1 MNNNWGLAPLILD
14 QRPDLPV
21 ALLFPI
27 IFLSKSEKERGNLCL
42 PPNRDFGVTL
52 PMECHFLYPATFQRP
67 IVARDEG
74 SHSDRFSQGELL
86 MVRAVFQ
93 MHWAIVVLHKE
104 TNVVKGIPMPLLPVI
119 LN

>member
-1 MNNNWGLAPLILD
+1 
-14 QRPDLPV
+14 
-21 ALLFPI
+21 
-27 IFLSKSEKERGNLCL
+27 
-42 PPNRDFGVTL
+42 
-52 PMECHFLYPATFQRP
+52 
-67 IVARDEG
+67 
-74 SHSDRFSQGELL
+74 